1 MPVLVPNK
9 PLEQREPVL
18 VVQNSL
24 ALGVHRFSLV
34 VVNDRGAESE
44 PSVFNV
50 TVRRTLVV
58 PTGPV
63 LVNPVL
69 VRPDPIGPVAVNP
82 APVSPVVNNRI
93 DSTVVRPRPRRR
105 PRKEGGSDG
114 PE

>member
-1 MPVLVPNK
+1 MPVLVPNQ

-18 VVQNSL
+18 VVQNRL
-24 ALGVHRFSLV
+24 AVGVHRFALV

-44 PSVFNV
+44 PSVLSV
-50 TVRRTLVV
+50 TVRRALVV

-63 LVNPVL
+63 LVNP
-69 VRPDPIGPVAVNP
+69 
-82 APVSPVVNNRI
+82 APVSPTVVNRI
-93 DSTVVRPRPRRR
+93 DSTVVRPRRR

>member
-1 MPVLVPNK
+1 MPVLELNK

-18 VVQNSL
+18 VVQNRL
-24 ALGVHRFSLV
+24 AVGVHRFALV

-44 PSVFNV
+44 PSLLSV
-50 TVRRTLVV
+50 TVRRVPVL

-63 LVNPVL
+63 LVEPVL

-82 APVSPVVNNRI
+82 APVSPVVVNRI
-93 DSTVVRPRPRRR
+93 DTAVVRPRRKPRND
-105 PRKEGGSDG
+105 GGSNG

>member
-1 MPVLVPNK
+1 MPVLEPNQ

-18 VVQNSL
+18 VVQNRL
-24 ALGVHRFSLV
+24 AAGVHRFALV
-34 VVNDRGAESE
+34 VVNDRGAQSE
-44 PSVFNV
+44 PSVVSV
-50 TVRRTLVV
+50 TVRRVPVV

-63 LVNPVL
+63 VLNPGL

-82 APVSPVVNNRI
+82 APVAPVLNNRI
-93 DSTVVRPRPRRR
+93 DAAVVRPRRR